1 MPLTRIQHWQTRAYH
16 KFLLDRSRTPFSWGT
31 TDCALFAADGV
42 LAQTGTDIAS
52 EFRGTYTDEAGALA
66 TIKAVCGGSTVADAA
81 AYCAT
86 KHGMAEL
93 QHPLMAQRGDLVIVK
108 DAGNLVAGLVHLSGR
123 DIAVGGEKG
132 LHRVPITFVTRAW
145 KVA

>member
-1 MPLTRIQHWQTRAYH
+1 MALTRIQHWQTRAFH
-16 KFLLDRSRTPFSWGT
+16 QFLLDRSRTPFRWSEN
-31 TDCALFAADGV
+31 DCALFAADGV

-52 EFRGTYTDEAGALA
+52 EFRGKYTDEAGALA

-86 KHGMAEL
+86 KHSMVEL

-123 DIAVGGEKG
+123 DIAVVGEKG
-132 LHRVPITFVTRAW
+132 LHRVPITSVTRAW
-145 KVA
+145 RVA